1 MTFKMKGPTFFNK
14 KSPMKRETAQSRK
27 DKNDPLLRNI
37 KDTSQKGD
45 EAVKPK
51 PKSSKIGPVQSPEAR
66 KKIRANVTKTRKTA
80 EASGKS
86 GTIFDA
92 TDKTLDANEA
102 AMNKDREARKYVKN

>member
-1 MTFKMKGPTFFNK
+1 MSGPFKMKGSPMQRNFGIGA
-14 KSPMKRETAQSRK
+14 SPMKRDTG
-27 DKNDPLLRNI
+27 DVLTKNI
-37 KDTSQKGD
+37 VDTSQKGD

-51 PKSSKIGPVQSPEAR
+51 PKSSKIGPAQSPEAI